1 MPRGIAATILKKC
14 ATGES
19 SRIKGAELFMGRKLL
34 VEVNSLEGAVQGGAG
49 DCEGTWIGRAGV
61 YRAASCTLL
70 FCIAVFIN

>member
-1 MPRGIAATILKKC
+1 
-14 ATGES
+14 
-19 SRIKGAELFMGRKLL
+19 MGRKLL